1 MYRRLVVAGFLVA
14 SSRLLAA
21 QENAFLIPSD
31 REATAQVAKIVANA
45 EASGLPTAPIASIV
59 GKGVVFRSKPDRIV
73 AAAGAVAARME
84 VAREALGPN
93 PTAAEIAAGAD
104 ALAEKATPDA
114 LRAVKRAGA
123 GRTVEAPLGVLAQL
137 LADPNK
143 VPLPRATA
151 IVTELVRK
159 HATPAQLA
167 VLGNEVTADANQGTS
182 ALASLDV
189 RAQGLIA
196 VLAAPGGSAAVGD
209 ALTVSAPGVVP
220 PGLSSSGAPRA
231 NPPKPPKRP

>member
-1 MYRRLVVAGFLVA
+1 LIVA
-14 SSRLLAA
+14 SSRVLAA

-31 REATAQVAKIVANA
+31 REASAQVAKIVANA
-45 EASGLPTAPIASIV
+45 EASGLPTAPIV
-59 GKGVVFRSKPDRIV
+59 GKVQYGVVYRSKPDRIV
-73 AAAGAVAARME
+73 AAANAVASRLE
-84 VAREALGPN
+84 VAREALAPN

-104 ALAEKATPDA
+104 ALAEKATPEA
-114 LRAVKRAGA
+114 LRAVKRASG
-123 GRTVEAPLGVLAQL
+123 GRTVDAALGVLTQL

-159 HATPAQLA
+159 NATPTQLA
-167 VLGNEVTADANQGTS
+167 ALGNDVTSDRQGGMS

-196 VLAAPGGSAAVGD
+196 VLAAPGGSATAADLVN
-209 ALTVSAPGVVP
+209 APGF
-220 PGLSSSGAPRA
+220 GTASGGPVRA
-231 NPPKPPKRP
+231 NPPTPPKRP

>member
-1 MYRRLVVAGFLVA
+1 MYRRLVVAGLIVG
-14 SSRLLAA
+14 SSRVLAA
-21 QENAFLIPSD
+21 QDNAYLIPSD
-31 REATAQVAKIVANA
+31 REASAQVAKIVANA

-73 AAAGAVAARME
+73 AAANAVASRLE
-84 VAREALGPN
+84 VAREALGPRSS
-93 PTAAEIAAGAD
+93 AAEIAAGAD

-114 LRAVKRAGA
+114 LRAVRRASG
-123 GRTVEAPLGVLAQL
+123 GRTVAEALGVLAQL
-137 LADPNK
+137 LAEPNK

-159 HATPAQLA
+159 NATPAQLA
-167 VLGNEVTADANQGTS
+167 ALGNDVASDVGGGMS

-196 VLAAPGGSAAVGD
+196 VLAAPGGSATAADLVN
-209 ALTVSAPGVVP
+209 APGF
-220 PGLSSSGAPRA
+220 GTSSGGPVRA
-231 NPPKPPKRP
+231 NPPTPPKRP

>member
-1 MYRRLVVAGFLVA
+1 MYRRLVVAVSLVA
-14 SSRLLAA
+14 SSRMLAA
-21 QENAFLIPSD
+21 QENAYVIPSD
-31 REATAQVAKIVANA
+31 REASAQVAKIVANA
-45 EASGLPTAPIASIV
+45 EAAGLPTAPIASIV
-59 GKGVVFRSKPDRIV
+59 GKGVVFRSNPDRIV
-73 AAAGAVAARME
+73 AAAGAVAARLE

-114 LRAVKRAGA
+114 LRAVKRASA
-123 GRTVEAPLGVLAQL
+123 GRGVESALGVLAQL

-159 HATPAQLA
+159 NATPAQLVA
-167 VLGNEVTADANQGTS
+167 LGNDVTADAGRGTS

-196 VLAAPGGSAAVGD
+196 VLAAPGGGTATAVD
-209 ALTVSAPGVVP
+209 LANAPTLGA
-220 PGLSSSGAPRA
+220 SSGGGVRPS
-231 NPPKPPKRP
+231 PQKPPKRP